1 MQDLLYSF
9 IIEKSY
15 ECWNHLTLKSLWLE
29 IISVLQ
35 LYQLNFNISLSFE
48 KLQPPNYGF
57 HLTKQFNNFKVD
69 FKNSPSGFVFPFFF
83 LFFTSV
89 TVNCF
94 NLGTECL
101 QLWSCDLSPIV
112 SNHLNYFKEKVCGC
126 LRHDFSS
133 NKKAPKWPPLS
144 WKKWGQNQLDFL
156 MLLG

>member
-9 IIEKSY
+9 SIEKSY
-15 ECWNHLTLKSLWLE
+15 ECWNRLTLKSLGLE
-29 IISVLQ
+29 IISILQ
-35 LYQLNFNISLSFE
+35 LYQLNFNISLSF
-48 KLQPPNYGF
+48 KKVQPPNYGF
-57 HLTKQFNNFKVD
+57 CSTKQFNNFKVD
-69 FKNSPSGFVFPFFF
+69 FKNSPGGLVFPFFF
-83 LFFTSV
+83 LFFTLL

-133 NKKAPKWPPLS
+133 NKKAPK
-144 WKKWGQNQLDFL
+144 
-156 MLLG
+156 